1 MGRPTSNARS
11 AWTRFVARWIGA
23 LLLVI
28 VTAQSSLAWAFPC
41 LGHDCCDESEA
52 GDSEA
57 ADSHGDSDDAGHDD
71 ADDSDDSDSDDSNTD
86 GDDEGGCSCPLPCR
100 PCCAGNVPPVLLPT
114 IPPMDLPIVG
124 ALRILV
130 PLPDTPPPLGTCA
143 EILHVPKA
151 FRA

>member
-23 LLLVI
+23 LLLVV

-41 LGHDCCDESEA
+41 LGHDCCEEPAA

-57 ADSHGDSDDAGHDD
+57 ADSHGEDADAGGRDD
-71 ADDSDDSDSDDSNTD
+71 ADHSDSDDPNTD
-86 GDDEGGCSCPLPCR
+86 SDEEGGCSCPLPCR
-100 PCCAGNVPPVLLPT
+100 PCCAGNVPPILLPT
-114 IPPMDLPIVG
+114 IPAIALPNVA

-130 PLPDTPPPLGTCA
+130 PLPDTPPPLGTCTD
-143 EILHVPKA
+143 ILHVPKA